1 MKIKLY
7 PKDLLEA
14 AWRKDK
20 KLYADGDAAEPPQC
34 LRCGAPLA
42 AHLMVNALSRYADVQ
57 ICEACG
63 MDEALRDAAHAPL
76 PLTEWDAVKRGRLP
90 APQKGVS
97 AIWIPPAPLRK
108 YFSTPIRRPCSSLAG
123 LSARSFTPARIMTA
137 IGGGQPGTMCLG
149 KSRRRSW

>member
-14 AWRKDK
+14 AWRQDK

-76 PLTEWDAVKRGRLP
+76 PLTEWDAVKRDRLP
-90 APQKGVS
+90 GT
-97 AIWIPPAPLRK
+97 RK
-108 YFSTPIRRPCSSLAG
+108 RACL
-123 LSARSFTPARIMTA
+123 LSEN
-137 IGGGQPGTMCLG
+137 LLHL
-149 KSRRRSW
+149 